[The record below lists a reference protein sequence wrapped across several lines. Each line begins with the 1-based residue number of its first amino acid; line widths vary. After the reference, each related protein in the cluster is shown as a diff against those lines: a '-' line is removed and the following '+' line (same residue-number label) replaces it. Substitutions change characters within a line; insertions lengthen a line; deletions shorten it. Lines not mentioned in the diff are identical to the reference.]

1 MERWRCQDLRV
12 TAHESPYAQ
21 VPVDPSLARLRLLA
35 EGFLRS
41 QADEELLGLAD
52 ELRADAEAWPH
63 LWAPGC
69 AIAAARLGRADAR
82 KLLDEAIA
90 AGFCQPELFGDDL
103 AECFGGEADWASL
116 QERLLE
122 NVPAPTVELLS
133 WPDPPAHFPVEL
145 ERIAPDRADRL
156 RELLP
161 PVRTSAWETA
171 KALLTWV
178 HTRWEHAND
187 HVEQI
192 DAVHVLER
200 VAAGERFACVEY
212 SIVLTQALNAV
223 GIPARRVF
231 LYSGDH
237 HVGLGRSHVVSEAWI
252 DDLGRWVILD
262 GQNGAFWSTQQGDP
276 LGLPSLGQALLSGGP
291 VPRMNGLVESY
302 DQATARAWWQYFASG
317 WTTGVA
323 WGGEASFVPIVQQLR
338 LMRPERLVRDVSAAY
353 PSLHEVAVG
362 LTGTVLSPVLTFT
375 PSHPYALDARSELD
389 LSPGEHTAEIRIV
402 TAYGEFPAGEVR
414 YRVSAPSRGDGPRP
428 AA

>member
-1 MERWRCQDLRV
+1 M

-21 VPVDPSLARLRLLA
+21 VPVDPGLARLRLRA
-35 EGFLRS
+35 EGFLRD
-41 QADEELLGLAD
+41 QADEDLLGLAD
-52 ELRADAEAWPH
+52 ELRGDAEAWPQ

-82 KLLDEAIA
+82 KLLDEAVA
-90 AGFCQPELFGDDL
+90 GGFCQPALFGDDL
-103 AECFGGEADWASL
+103 AEHFGGEADWASL

-133 WPDPPAHFPVEL
+133 WPDPPAHVPVEL
-145 ERIAPDRADRL
+145 ERIAPDRAERL

-161 PVRTSAWETA
+161 PVQPSAWETA

-231 LYSGDH
+231 LYSRDH

-262 GQNGAFWSTQQGDP
+262 GQNGAFWSTQEGDP
-276 LGLPSLGQALLSGGP
+276 LGLPSLRRALLEGGAQ
-291 VPRMNGLVESY
+291 PRMNGLVESY
-302 DQATARAWWQYFASG
+302 GEATARAWWKYFASG

-323 WGGEASFVPIVQQLR
+323 WGDGATLVPVVQQLR
-338 LMRPERLVRDVSAAY
+338 LMRPERVVREAESAY
-353 PSLHEVAVG
+353 PSLHEIAVG
-362 LTGTVLSPVLTFT
+362 LAGTVREPVLTFT
-375 PSHPYALDARSELD
+375 TSHPYATRVRVDGTDAPWPLA
-389 LSPGEHTAEIRIV
+389 LSPGEHTAEVRIV

-414 YRVSAPSRGDGPRP
+414 YRVTAPSRGDGPRP

>member
-1 MERWRCQDLRV
+1 M

-21 VPVDPSLARLRLLA
+21 VPVDPALARLRLLA
-35 EGFLRS
+35 EGFLRDK
-41 QADEELLGLAD
+41 ADEDLLGLVS
-52 ELRADAEAWPH
+52 ELRSDAEVWPH

-69 AIAAARLGRADAR
+69 ALAAARLGRAGEAR
-82 KLLDEAIA
+82 KLLDEALA
-90 AGFCQPELFGDDL
+90 AGFCQPSLFGEEL
-103 AECFGGEADWASL
+103 AEWFGDQDGLVRS
-116 QERLLE
+116 
-122 NVPAPTVELLS
+122 VPPPSVELLS
-133 WPDPPAHFPVEL
+133 FPDPAPHVPLEF
-145 ERIAPDRADRL
+145 ERIAGDRVALL

-161 PVRTSAWETA
+161 PVHASAWATA

-187 HVEQI
+187 HVELI

-231 LYSGDH
+231 LYSRDH

-262 GQNGAFWSTQQGDP
+262 GQNGAYWSTQQGDP
-276 LGLPSLGQALLSGGP
+276 LGLPALRHGLLKGGE

-302 DQATARAWWQYFASG
+302 DEATASAWWQYFASG

-323 WGGEASFVPIVQQLR
+323 WGDGASFVPVVQQLR
-338 LMRPERLVRDVSAAY
+338 LMRPERVVRDPAVAY
-353 PSLHEVAVG
+353 PSMHDVAVG
-362 LTGTVLSPVLTFT
+362 LAGTVREPVLTFT
-375 PSHPYALDARSELD
+375 SSHPYVRGVLGTLEL
-389 LSPGEHTAEIRIV
+389 SAGEHVAPLAVV
-402 TAYGEFPAGEVR
+402 TPYGEFPAGEVR
-414 YRVSAPSRGDGPRP
+414 YRVTVPSPESGPRP
-428 AA
+428 AG